1 MDSLERLKQAIIAQ
15 VKANVPVQTVW
26 AECVSADPE
35 AGTMVAMRD
44 ELEYD
49 DVLLGLGADITV
61 PEPGSKVLL
70 GIIEN
75 KHVGTFLL
83 LAERI
88 ADRRINGNAWGGL
101 VKADAVAQELA
112 TVQADLNQ
120 LKSLVSSWV
129 TVPNDGGAALKLILT
144 AWAGQPV
151 ATTTSAQLQNP
162 KVSHG

>member
-1 MDSLERLKQAIIAQ
+1 MDSLEKLKQAIIAQ
-15 VKANVPVQTVW
+15 VRANVPVQTVW
-26 AECVSADPE
+26 AECVSTNLED
-35 AGTMVAMRD
+35 GTMVATRED
-44 ELEYD
+44 LEYD

-83 LAERI
+83 FAERI
-88 ADRRINGNAWGGL
+88 AERRINGNVWGGL

-112 TVQADLNQ
+112 TLQAQMNQ
-120 LKSLVSSWV
+120 LKSLFAAWV
-129 TVPNDGGAALKLILT
+129 PTDGGAALKATIT

-151 ATTTSAQLQNP
+151 ATTTSTQLQNP
-162 KVSHG
+162 RVSHG

>member
-1 MDSLERLKQAIIAQ
+1 MDSLEKLKQAIIAQ

-26 AECVSADPE
+26 AECLSADSST
-35 AGTMVAMRD
+35 GTMVATR
-44 ELEYD
+44 EGLEYD

-75 KHVGTFLL
+75 KHVATFLL
-83 LAERI
+83 FAESI
-88 ADRRINGNAWGGL
+88 AERRINGNALGGI

-112 TVQADLNQ
+112 TLQAELNQ
-120 LKSLVSSWV
+120 LKSLLNAWV
-129 TVPNDGGAALKLILT
+129 PVPNDGGAALKTSLT

-151 ATTTSAQLQNP
+151 ATTNSQQLQNP